1 MITPGL
7 VRRSLLRAL
16 QWRLLFLWWASLL
29 VPGAI
34 AALPVF
40 HFLRN
45 QLDHSPRARDAV
57 AFLDGSMLSD
67 LLRQLTEN
75 GAGDAVAMG
84 LAGSALAVWMVAPFM
99 AGALVTAA
107 RSDEP
112 LSLPR
117 LLSGAGELYARML
130 RTSLAGLL
138 PLGVGAG
145 LSAGALKLASKLV
158 ERDLTETAA
167 DTHLRAGA
175 ASAVVALFLFQ
186 LVVEA
191 ARALFAA
198 EPSRRSALVALWS
211 GLRLLVRRPLRAL
224 GIGALG
230 PLAGLVAAAIL
241 MIARSRL
248 EQASVA
254 RIALAWALA
263 QAAHLAIGWGRAARI
278 FGLAELARADAAD
291 RTRAFRLE
299 PPERSPPL
307 PLIRSQTLV
316 ALEAPAPLSPKDAS
330 GT

>member
-7 VRRSLLRAL
+7 LRRSLVRTL

-40 HFLRN
+40 HFLRT

-57 AFLDGSMLSD
+57 AFLDGAMVFD
-67 LLRQLTEN
+67 LWRQLAEN
-75 GAGDAVAMG
+75 GAREAVALG
-84 LAGSALAVWMVAPFM
+84 LFGSALALLMVAPLM

-117 LLSGAGELYARML
+117 LLAGAGGLYPRML
-130 RTSLAGLL
+130 RTALVGLL
-138 PLGVGAG
+138 PIGVGVAVA
-145 LSAGALKLASKLV
+145 AGALKLASKVV

-167 DTHLRAGA
+167 DVHLAMGAGV
-175 ASAVVALFLFQ
+175 AVVAFLLFQ
-186 LVVEA
+186 LVVDA
-191 ARALFAA
+191 ARAHFAA
-198 EPSRRSALVALWS
+198 EPSRRSAAVALWS
-211 GLRLLVRRPLRAL
+211 GLRLLVRRPSRAL

-230 PLAGLVAAAIL
+230 PVAGLTAAALL
-241 MIARSRL
+241 MLARSRL
-248 EQASVA
+248 EQASVP

-263 QAAHLAIGWGRAARI
+263 QAAHVAVGWGHGARL

-291 RTRAFRLE
+291 RTRVPWLE
-299 PPERSPPL
+299 PPEASLAPP
-307 PLIRSQTLV
+307 PVEQE
-316 ALEAPAPLSPKDAS
+316 APEAPAPLSPRDAS
-330 GT
+330 GR

>member
-7 VRRSLLRAL
+7 LRRSLVRTL

-57 AFLDGSMLSD
+57 AFLDGAMVSD
-67 LLRQLTEN
+67 LWRQLAEN
-75 GAGDAVAMG
+75 GAREAVALG
-84 LAGSALAVWMVAPFM
+84 LVGSALALLVVAPLM

-117 LLSGAGELYARML
+117 LLAGAGELYARML
-130 RTSLAGLL
+130 RTALGGLL
-138 PLGVGAG
+138 PIGAG
-145 LSAGALKLASKLV
+145 AALAAGALKLASKVV

-167 DTHLRAGA
+167 DVHLAIGAGA
-175 ASAVVALFLFQ
+175 AVVVFLLFQ
-186 LVVEA
+186 LVVDA
-191 ARALFAA
+191 ARAHFAA
-198 EPSRRSALVALWS
+198 EPWRRSAVVALWS
-211 GLRLLVRRPLRAL
+211 GLRLLVRRPWRAL

-230 PLAGLVAAAIL
+230 PAPGLVAAALL
-241 MIARSRL
+241 MLARSRL
-248 EQASVA
+248 EQASVPQ
-254 RIALAWALA
+254 IAIAWALA
-263 QAAHLAIGWGRAARI
+263 QAAHVAIGWGHAARL

-291 RTRAFRLE
+291 RTRVPWLE
-299 PPERSPPL
+299 PPEASLPP
-307 PLIRSQTLV
+307 PPVRQE
-316 ALEAPAPLSPKDAS
+316 ALAAPEAPAPLSPRDAS
-330 GT
+330 GR